1 MQRMTGGRAVAM
13 ALKAEGIDHV
23 FGIVGTHDCP
33 LFDGVFDDPA
43 FKVVTVRH
51 EQGAS
56 LMAAGYARASG
67 KIAACFVVPGPG
79 LTNALTG
86 MGMAYS
92 ESAPMLVFG
101 GQNTLAQLE
110 REGGYFH
117 ELANSVA
124 VAASVCGYAARV
136 TAPADVPK
144 VIREAMRAMSS
155 QRPRPAYIEMPLDV
169 QGGEADVAA
178 LPREHYSRPG
188 GDPAMIA
195 RAAEALKSAKRP
207 FIFAGGGVESAE
219 ATDALA
225 RVAEALG
232 APVVTSVFGRGAIS
246 DRHPLAAGDGWGRY
260 NLYDE
265 LLTQADLA
273 LVVGSRIDVVS
284 DANLGARFP
293 PRMVQVD
300 IDPLV
305 IGQRRPVEVGIVGD
319 AALVLDAMAAELGG
333 GRVPA
338 SSWFD
343 VADFRRRK
351 RAVLAERAGPV
362 LSIIEDLR
370 AALPDETI
378 FVDDLTLVGYWMPLM
393 LDTYQPRTL
402 IHPGTYGTL
411 GYSLPAAIGAKLAC
425 PTQPVVAI
433 CGDGGFLFTLQELA
447 TASAL
452 NLDLIVLVFNDN
464 AFGAIRQYQDRMFG
478 GRHIGAA
485 LKNPDFVKLGD
496 AFGARS
502 ARVEPEDLGAAV
514 RRAHAAG
521 GLWLIEIPFAPRGTV
536 EMVPWMP

>member
-1 MQRMTGGRAVAM
+1 MQRMTGGRAVAS
-13 ALKAEGIDHV
+13 ALKAEGIEHI

-43 FKVVTVRH
+43 FQVVTVRH

-86 MGMAYS
+86 MGMAHS

-101 GQNTLAQLE
+101 GQNALAQLE
-110 REGGYFH
+110 REGGWFH
-117 ELANSVA
+117 ELANSVG
-124 VAASVCGYAARV
+124 VAASVCGYATRAA
-136 TAPADVPK
+136 TPGDLPK
-144 VIREAMRAMSS
+144 IIREAMRAMRSR
-155 QRPRPAYIEMPLDV
+155 RPRPAYIEMPLDV
-169 QGGEADVAA
+169 QAGEAEVAI
-178 LPREHYSRPG
+178 LPPERYSRPA
-188 GDPAMIA
+188 GDPAGIA

-207 FIFAGGGVESAE
+207 FIFAGGGVENAG
-219 ATDALA
+219 ATQALV

-246 DRHPLAAGDGWGRY
+246 DRHPLALGDGWGRH
-260 NLYDE
+260 NLYEE
-265 LLTQADLA
+265 LLTQADLV
-273 LVVGSRIDVVS
+273 LVAGSRIDVVS
-284 DANLGARFP
+284 DFNLGARFP
-293 PRMVQVD
+293 QRIVQVD

-305 IGQRRPVEVGIVGD
+305 VGQRRPVEVGIVGD
-319 AALVLDAMAAELGG
+319 AALVLDALAAQLGG
-333 GRVPA
+333 PQRAG
-338 SSWFD
+338 WFD
-343 VADFRRRK
+343 VDGFRRRK
-351 RAVLAERAGPV
+351 QAVLQELAGPV
-362 LSIIEDLR
+362 VKVVEDLR

-378 FVDDLTLVGYWMPLM
+378 FVDDLTLVGYWMPLLM
-393 LDTYQPRTL
+393 PTYQPRTL

-425 PTQPVVAI
+425 PKQPVVSI

-464 AFGAIRQYQDRMFG
+464 AFGAIRKFQDRMFG
-478 GRHIGAA
+478 GRHIGAE
-485 LKNPDFVKLGD
+485 LKNPDFVKLGE
-496 AFGARS
+496 AFGAKS
-502 ARVEPEDLGAAV
+502 ARVEAKDLGAAV
-514 RRAHAAG
+514 RRAHQAG
-521 GLWLIEIPFAPRGTV
+521 GLWLIEIPFAPKGKV

>member
-43 FKVVTVRH
+43 FRVVTVRH

-67 KIAACFVVPGPG
+67 KVAACFVVPGPG

-86 MGMAYS
+86 IGMAHS

-101 GQNTLAQLE
+101 GQNALAQLE
-110 REGGYFH
+110 REGGHFH
-117 ELANSVA
+117 ELANSVG
-124 VAASVCGYAARV
+124 VAGSVCGYATRV
-136 TAPADVPK
+136 TTPGDVPK
-144 VIREAMRAMSS
+144 VIRQAMRAMRC
-155 QRPRPAYIEMPLDV
+155 QRPRPAYVEMPLDV
-169 QGGEADVAA
+169 QSGEADVAL
-178 LPREHYSRPG
+178 LPPESYSRPG
-188 GDPAMIA
+188 GDPASIA
-195 RAAEALKSAKRP
+195 RGAEALKSAKRP
-207 FIFAGGGVESAE
+207 FIFAGGGVESAH
-219 ATDALA
+219 ATQSLA
-225 RVAEALG
+225 RVAESLG

-246 DRHPLAAGDGWGRY
+246 DRHPLALGDGWGRF

-265 LLTQADLA
+265 LLTQADLV

-284 DANLGARFP
+284 DWNLGAHFP
-293 PRMVQVD
+293 QRIVQVD

-319 AALVLDAMAAELGG
+319 ATLVLEALAGQLGG
-333 GRVPA
+333 GQARA
-338 SSWFD
+338 SWFD
-343 VADFRRRK
+343 TADFRRRK

-362 LSIIEDLR
+362 LSVIEDLR

-425 PTQPVVAI
+425 PKQPVVSI
-433 CGDGGFLFTLQELA
+433 SGDGGFLFTMQELA
-447 TASAL
+447 TASAQG
-452 NLDLIVLVFNDN
+452 LDLIALVFNDN
-464 AFGAIRQYQDRMFG
+464 AFGAIRKYQDRMFG

-485 LKNPDFVKLGD
+485 LKNPDFVKLAE
-496 AFGARS
+496 AFGAQTT
-502 ARVEPEDLGAAV
+502 RVEPKDLGGAV
-514 RRAHAAG
+514 RHAHEAG
-521 GLWLIEIPFAPRGTV
+521 GLWLIEIPFAPRGQV

>member
-13 ALKAEGIDHV
+13 ALKAEGIEHV

-43 FKVVTVRH
+43 FRVVTVRH

-86 MGMAYS
+86 MGMAHS

-101 GQNTLAQLE
+101 GQNALAQLE

-117 ELANSVA
+117 ELANSVG
-124 VAASVCGYAARV
+124 VASSVCGYATRV
-136 TAPADVPK
+136 ATPGDVPK
-144 VIREAMRAMSS
+144 VIREAMRAMRCG
-155 QRPRPAYIEMPLDV
+155 RPRPAYIEMPLDV
-169 QGGEADVAA
+169 QSGEAEVVL
-178 LPREHYSRPG
+178 LPPERYSRPA
-188 GDPAMIA
+188 GDPASVA

-207 FIFAGGGVESAE
+207 FIFAGGGVENAG
-219 ATDALA
+219 ATQALV
-225 RVAEALG
+225 RVAEQLG

-246 DRHPLAAGDGWGRY
+246 DRHPLALGDGWGRL

-265 LLTQADLA
+265 LLTQADLV

-284 DANLGARFP
+284 DWNVGARFP
-293 PRMVQVD
+293 QRIVQVD

-305 IGQRRPVEVGIVGD
+305 VGQRRPVEVGIVGD
-319 AALVLDAMAAELGG
+319 AALVLDALAAQLGAG
-333 GRVPA
+333 QTRA
-338 SSWFD
+338 CWFD
-343 VADFRRRK
+343 AADFRRRK
-351 RAVLAERAGPV
+351 QVALMERAGPV
-362 LSIIEDLR
+362 VKVVGDLR
-370 AALPDETI
+370 AALPDDTI
-378 FVDDLTLVGYWMPLM
+378 FVDDLTLVGYWMPLL

-425 PTQPVVAI
+425 PKQPVVSI
-433 CGDGGFLFTLQELA
+433 CGDGGFLFTMQELA
-447 TASAL
+447 TASAQ

-464 AFGAIRQYQDRMFG
+464 AFGAIRKYQDRMFG
-478 GRHIGAA
+478 GRHIGAE
-485 LKNPDFVKLGD
+485 LKNPDFVKLGE
-496 AFGARS
+496 AFGAKS
-502 ARVEPEDLGAAV
+502 ARVEAKDLGPAV
-514 RRAHAAG
+514 RRAHEAG
-521 GLWLIEIPFAPRGTV
+521 GLWLIEVPFAPKGSV